1 MTSSKHHT
9 STFHNYQIMTFFDVS
24 RCPKNAIKNIQKK
37 YLNYIPEVQREE
49 TAFSILK
56 YSSKAEQQETAILN

>member
-1 MTSSKHHT
+1 
-9 STFHNYQIMTFFDVS
+9 MTFFDVS

-56 YSSKAEQQETAILN
+56 YNSKAEQQETAILN